1 MQNLSIVGLQWGD
14 EGKGKLVD
22 YYGER
27 FDATAR
33 FNGGSNAGHTIVIG
47 GKTHVFHLLPS
58 GALNKKRSLIGPGVA
73 LDPAVLREELDSLRA
88 EAIRSDLLIDQR
100 TSLVTPLDKEMDV
113 LLEGMRGERAIGT
126 TKRGIGPAYAMRA
139 LRLSPRVMDVLSGSF
154 SQEPLRN
161 FYRMFM
167 KSVPDLESWM
177 EQTASLLR
185 GRVGDVG
192 VAILEM
198 NEAGKSLIFEGAQ
211 GTLLDLL
218 HGTYPYV
225 TGAHTLAN
233 YVPASLGIPAKAI
246 GTVMG
251 VVKAYT
257 TRVGGGPFPTEEPG
271 PVGDLLR
278 TAGREYGATTGRPRR
293 TGWIDLVGLRYA
305 MRING
310 VEEIAL
316 TKLDILTKVKELNV
330 CVAYMI
336 DGSEVTDFSAALP
349 RIAEAKAVYR
359 EAEPLWGLDLSGSVL
374 PRRVESFVELI
385 ESDLKTTVRL
395 VSTGEE
401 RSAITE
407 RNRRSIP

>member
-73 LDPAVLREELDSLRA
+73 LDPTVLREELDSLRA
-88 EAIRSDLLIDQR
+88 EGITSDLLIDQR

-113 LLEGMRGERAIGT
+113 LLEGMRGDKAIGT

-139 LRLSPRVMDVLSGSF
+139 LRLSPRVMDLLSGSF
-154 SQEPLRN
+154 SQDPLRN
-161 FYRMFM
+161 FYSMFM
-167 KSVPDLESWM
+167 KTVPDLASWM
-177 EQTASLLR
+177 AEAASLLK
-185 GRVGDVG
+185 GKVGDVG
-192 VAILEM
+192 VSILEM
-198 NEAGKSLIFEGAQ
+198 NESGKSIIFEGAQ
-211 GTLLDLL
+211 GTLLDLI

-257 TRVGGGPFPTEEPG
+257 TRVGGGPFPTEETG
-271 PVGDLLR
+271 PTGELIR

-310 VEEIAL
+310 VEELAL
-316 TKLDILTKVKELNV
+316 TKLDILTKVKELRV
-330 CVAYMI
+330 CVAYKI

-349 RIAEAKAVYR
+349 RISEAKAVYR
-359 EAEPLWGLDLSGSVL
+359 EAKPLWGLDLSGSVL
-374 PRRVESFVELI
+374 PRTAESFVELI
-385 ESDLKTTVRL
+385 ESDLKTSVSL

-401 RSAITE
+401 RSAITK
-407 RNRRSIP
+407 RN